1 MRIKSL
7 ERKKERIYVAASA
20 AAAAAAEASS
30 SMRQLTLAGLSFLA
44 ACHVGE
50 NLLHGVAVV
59 HLAGHQLP
67 TCIYLHLVLA
77 LATEEG
83 GFDGGFA
90 HVSIV

>member
-7 ERKKERIYVAASA
+7 ERKKERIYVAA

-50 NLLHGVAVV
+50 DLLHGVAVV

-77 LATEEG
+77 LATEKG
-83 GFDGGFA
+83 GGLMRGLLM
-90 HVSIV
+90 